1 MAAKLKDV
9 PGMISVLQQL
19 VIDQFVYFPVVY
31 FPVFYTCKE
40 LAATNDNGEN
50 PVTSALTKYRHNAVE
65 DLQATWAVW
74 VPISIVNF
82 AAVPMHLRVPFIATI
97 GIGWC
102 AFLSYTRGGPQLNQA
117 AEELKHGLARSGVD
131 LKLELQKLHRD
142 AVGFLGEDSM
152 NREQFGQIMARLFQH
167 TLSQPVTAS
176 LYDAFDTKGD
186 GKISTLEF
194 VDGVS
199 ILLGL
204 FLSLSPSLPARLRSL
219 VCVNKKIYPA
229 KTLLAY

>member
-1 MAAKLKDV
+1 MRNFAVFCDLYHELVYQLWPGAAAFAQKSMAAKLKDV

-102 AFLSYTRGGPQLNQA
+102 AFLSYTRGGPQLNQV
-117 AEELKHGLARSGVD
+117 AEELKHGLAR
-131 LKLELQKLHRD
+131 
-142 AVGFLGEDSM
+142 
-152 NREQFGQIMARLFQH
+152 
-167 TLSQPVTAS
+167 
-176 LYDAFDTKGD
+176 
-186 GKISTLEF
+186 
-194 VDGVS
+194 
-199 ILLGL
+199 
-204 FLSLSPSLPARLRSL
+204 
-219 VCVNKKIYPA
+219 
-229 KTLLAY
+229 